1 MRGGE
6 RRPYGTFAGCE
17 RGASAVEF
25 AFLAPVLILLVLGG
39 IELADAFFLRSHMAE
54 AARDAAR
61 RVAVGAMTTAEVP
74 GFVRARLAGATDA
87 EVRVTVTEA
96 EGEFGT
102 DVTVT
107 AAVPLAEL
115 LPFTGG
121 GGGTSRIGEEQ
132 PSVED
137 APDGGDGAA
146 AGDHPVAEAARR
158 RAPRPSATGTTGATT
173 TTDGAGATGGTAGDG
188 GGSGPELS
196 ASATMLKER

>member
-6 RRPYGTFAGCE
+6 RRPYRTFAGCE
-17 RGASAVEF
+17 GGASAVEF

-121 GGGTSRIGEEQ
+121 GGTSRIGDEQ

>member
-87 EVRVTVTEA
+87 EVRVTVTET

-121 GGGTSRIGEEQ
+121 GTGRIGEDRPPAEA
-132 PSVED
+132 
-137 APDGGDGAA
+137 APDGGDEAA
-146 AGDHPVAEAARR
+146 AGGHPVAEAARR

>member
-1 MRGGE
+1 VTRTRGGE
-6 RRPYGTFAGCE
+6 RRPHGTFAGCE

-25 AFLAPVLILLVLGG
+25 AFLAPVLILLFLGG

-54 AARDAAR
+54 AACDAAR
-61 RVAVGAMTTAEVP
+61 RVAVGAMTAAEAP

-87 EVRVTVTEA
+87 EVRVAVTEA

-121 GGGTSRIGEEQ
+121 GTSRIGEEQ
-132 PSVED
+132 PPVEG
-137 APDGGDGAA
+137 APG
-146 AGDHPVAEAARR
+146 AGDEAATGDQPVAEAARR
-158 RAPRPSATGTTGATT
+158 RASRPSATGTTAAAATT
-173 TTDGAGATGGTAGDG
+173 DSVGATGTAGG
-188 GGSGPELS
+188 GGSGPELP